1 VLELEPGPHTCFWA
15 PSSAPLT
22 RRPHPPTPSSVVAV
36 PPPPPPSG
44 ISFGVFKQGWPGTC
58 HVVQCR
64 NSQFSFSLPSTEA
77 KDVHSHIWLILGPF
91 YLFFI
96 WGHSF
101 TKLRRVASNIQ
112 PCLCFSRKR
121 DCTPHIKSTALNVS
135 FVPYFVSPTK
145 TVAVIWS
152 TASACSV
159 WHIVSPGH
167 QFC

>member
-1 VLELEPGPHTCFWA
+1 MNQALTLASGLLPQPPSHADHTPPRPLQSS
-15 PSSAPLT
+15 PS
-22 RRPHPPTPSSVVAV
+22 